1 MAEVSAR
8 NWWVWLVR
16 GIAAILFG
24 IATFVMPGIVLQ
36 TLIFLFAAYVIVD
49 GVFSIIDA
57 LQNRQQPRW
66 WAELLEGIISL
77 IAGLGAILFPGMTAL
92 VMLYFVAFWAILT
105 GIMEIIAAIQLRK
118 EIQGEFWLGLGGAM
132 SVIFGIVLILFPG
145 AGILS
150 LLGLV
155 GAYAL
160 IFGVV
165 MILLAF
171 RIRNMGGTRTNERR
185 MA

>member
-1 MAEVSAR
+1 
-8 NWWVWLVR
+8 
-16 GIAAILFG
+16 
-24 IATFVMPGIVLQ
+24 
-36 TLIFLFAAYVIVD
+36 
-49 GVFSIIDA
+49 
-57 LQNRQQPRW
+57 
-66 WAELLEGIISL
+66 
-77 IAGLGAILFPGMTAL
+77 
-92 VMLYFVAFWAILT
+92 
-105 GIMEIIAAIQLRK
+105 
-118 EIQGEFWLGLGGAM
+118 M